1 MSFSSAEKKNL
12 MQLAFQQAQKAQT
25 LGEVPIGAIVVA
37 PDGQVVGEG
46 FNRRELDQDATQHA
60 EMIAIRQACLKLDT
74 WRLIDC
80 SLFVTLEPCPMCAG
94 AIINSRIKNV
104 YFGALD
110 PKAGAAGS
118 VVNLFEVAKFNHHP
132 NVVRGLY
139 REEASQMLKNF
150 FKDIRRKQK
159 AAKDTSKN
167 FAN

>member
-1 MSFSSAEKKNL
+1 MPFSSAEKKGF
-12 MQLAFQQAQKAQT
+12 MQLAFQQAKKARN

-37 PDGQVVGEG
+37 PDGQVIGEG
-46 FNRRELDQDATQHA
+46 FNRRELDQDSTQHA
-60 EMIAIRQACLKLDT
+60 EMIAIREACNNLGT

-94 AIINSRIKNV
+94 AIINSRLKSL

-118 VVNLFEVAKFNHHP
+118 VVNLFDIEKFNHHP
-132 NVVRGLY
+132 NVIRGLY

-150 FKDIRRKQK
+150 FKDIRQKQK
-159 AAKDTSKN
+159 AAKDSDKN

>member
-60 EMIAIRQACLKLDT
+60 EMMAIRQACLKLGT

-139 REEASQMLKNF
+139 REEASQMLKSF
-150 FKDIRRKQK
+150 FKEIRQKQK